1 MSLVC
6 NLHLWMNT
14 NAICVPTTKAVLPE
28 TPEEKY
34 EVLVAHHSKIQK
46 DGWTKHIPNFA
57 FKWC

>member
-1 MSLVC
+1 MS
-6 NLHLWMNT
+6 T

-57 FKWC
+57 FK